1 MMNLEKRRRE
11 CRQVLLVIL
20 GNNIKHAYLH
30 APYSSLHKT
39 FCSIDVQ
46 VTNLEDDL
54 ADGLIIRHLIE
65 SLSGEKLKMPFG
77 EYVQS
82 EERQQRNLKSIL
94 SQTEKIIEKVEQKT
108 GYVQFNLLFRYE
120 LIRIVKITL
129 LKMIVITFNIFYK
142 QMVRGIHLFKKS
154 TFNSTST
161 VGHCTFLPN
170 KGQTLSRSSKGFK
183 S

>member
-1 MMNLEKRRRE
+1 M
-11 CRQVLLVIL
+11 
-20 GNNIKHAYLH
+20 
-30 APYSSLHKT
+30 
-39 FCSIDVQ
+39 
-46 VTNLEDDL
+46 EDDL

-120 LIRIVKITL
+120 LIRIVKL
-129 LKMIVITFNIFYK
+129 
-142 QMVRGIHLFKKS
+142 
-154 TFNSTST
+154 
-161 VGHCTFLPN
+161 HCWKWLW
-170 KGQTLSRSSKGFK
+170 
-183 S
+183 